1 MLSGISA
8 SMKHVKSLQEIY
20 HFIFYYF
27 YNIIVLGGDHKSQ
40 SITQIRV

>member
-27 YNIIVLGGDHKSQ
+27 YNIIVLGGYKVSLCNPN
-40 SITQIRV
+40 